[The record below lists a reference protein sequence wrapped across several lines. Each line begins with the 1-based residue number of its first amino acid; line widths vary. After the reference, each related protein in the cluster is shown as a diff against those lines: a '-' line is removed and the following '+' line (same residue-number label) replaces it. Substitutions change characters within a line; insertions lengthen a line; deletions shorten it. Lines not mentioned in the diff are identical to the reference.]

1 MNLLKQHLTAYLCA
15 SKDTT
20 RPALMNVKIE
30 PGKVCATDGSI
41 AVKMEFEGSKDIPA
55 GAPDMAFSP
64 TEPVLVPVDAIKA
77 ILKGSKASDTF
88 DLLVNTN
95 SSMGYLINGGAT
107 VSFTL
112 SDERYPDIDAVY
124 PQDTDTEP
132 DGENYNMTA
141 FNPAYLETINK
152 LYKPF
157 GLSTYGSA
165 VSVVARGDCK
175 ASSFQWTGNGTAVH
189 VILMPVRKV

>member
-64 TEPVLVPVDAIKA
+64 TEPVL
-77 ILKGSKASDTF
+77 ASDTF

-95 SSMGYLINGGAT
+95 TSMGYLINGGAT